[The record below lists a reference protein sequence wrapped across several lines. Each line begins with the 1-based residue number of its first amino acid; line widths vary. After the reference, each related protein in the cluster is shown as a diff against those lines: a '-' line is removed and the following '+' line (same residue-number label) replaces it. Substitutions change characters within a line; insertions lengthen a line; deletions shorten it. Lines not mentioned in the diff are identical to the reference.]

1 MIHVKVTTSKL
12 NGSVAK
18 IHKKDAIKKRENQ
31 ENGNMLSNA
40 FKETFNLRIY
50 LLEKQFSL

>member
-1 MIHVKVTTSKL
+1 MMHVKVTTSKL

-40 FKETFNLRIY
+40 FKW
-50 LLEKQFSL
+50 KH